1 MKREALEKLGLS
13 KEVIDQVMAMHG
25 ETLNAT
31 KTDLQT
37 ITAQRDNYK
46 KASDEANAKIAE
58 FQKLDVDTIKKQA
71 SEWESKYKEKET
83 EYTKQITGIKR
94 DYAIE
99 REIAKLKVRNPT
111 TVKKL
116 LEIDKIQFDGEKLMG
131 IEEQIK
137 GLKESDPY
145 LFEEVQQ
152 QKFGGENNLPNSG
165 ATLSALDR
173 KMYEVANLDPDGPKT
188 KK

>member
-13 KEVIDQVMAMHG
+13 KEVIDQVMALHG

-31 KTDLQT
+31 KADLQT
-37 ITAQRDNYK
+37 ITTQRDNYK

-99 REIAKLKVRNPT
+99 YGNRCVAELNSEIDEAAKIIFCLANYADKVAENHPKLVTIRGQNARVKAGLWLASHNQT
-111 TVKKL
+111 TVK
-116 LEIDKIQFDGEKLMG
+116 
-131 IEEQIK
+131 
-137 GLKESDPY
+137 
-145 LFEEVQQ
+145 
-152 QKFGGENNLPNSG
+152 
-165 ATLSALDR
+165 
-173 KMYEVANLDPDGPKT
+173 
-188 KK
+188 